1 MTTLF
6 ILTRTV
12 HFGAC
17 LLFFGVFAFDCFI
30 AAVLPRRQSAVAGY
44 LRFCRRF
51 FGLILLPLIFI
62 SGITWFALVTRAISE
77 QPLQIDI
84 LKTVWTQ
91 TQFGTVWKIRLIFLL
106 AATTAAALD
115 YFLKSETLQRF
126 VVWLQLF
133 VNGCLVGSLAWVGHG
148 QESSPWH
155 LFADIL
161 HLLAA
166 GLWPAGLLPLFLLL
180 HHFRQLTNASDWLS
194 MAVLVRRFSVASISA
209 VSLLAATGFVN
220 GWFLVGSVSNLF
232 GQSYGRW
239 LLVKVIFFCVALAVA
254 SVNLVR
260 LKPRL
265 LTESSSPEKATVT
278 AGQLRTN
285 IQLELLLG
293 LAIIVVVAI
302 LGILPPAIQ

>member
-1 MTTLF
+1 MTMWF
-6 ILTRTV
+6 IITRTV

-30 AAVLPRRQSAVAGY
+30 TSALPRRQSDVADY
-44 LRFCRRF
+44 LKSCRRL

-106 AATTAAALD
+106 VATTVATLD
-115 YFLKSETLQRF
+115 YFLKSETFQRF
-126 VVWLQLF
+126 VVWFQLF
-133 VNGCLVGSLAWVGHG
+133 ANGCLVGSLAWVGHG

-180 HHFRQLTNASDWLS
+180 HHFRRLTNSSDWFS
-194 MAVLVRRFSVASISA
+194 MAVLVRRFSVVSISA

-220 GWFLVGSVSNLF
+220 GWFLVGSFLNLF

-239 LLVKVIFFCVALAVA
+239 LLVKVIFFCIVLAVA
-254 SVNLVR
+254 SVNLAR

-265 LTESSSPEKATVT
+265 LAESSSPEKATAT

-302 LGILPPAIQ
+302 LGILPPTIQ